1 MSDMGELAMSDTSM
15 DAPKIGFAA
24 LFITALVTAQLIAV
38 KLLVVPYPNWFP
50 LIGGSVLVP
59 AGVLAYAL
67 TFFASDCYAELYGR
81 RPAQIMVNVGFGM
94 NFIMLALVWLAI
106 KLPGSQAGADPAA
119 FANVLSLSTN
129 IVIGSLAAYI
139 ISQNW
144 DVIAFHGIGE
154 RTEGRYLW
162 LRNIGSTA
170 SSQFIDT
177 IIFVLLAFAL
187 VPTIL
192 GIGQALP
199 ATVLLQLILGQYIIK
214 LLIAVLDTPFV
225 YAAVGYLR
233 SQGMVKSQWT
243 AAD

>member
-1 MSDMGELAMSDTSM
+1 MSETSI

-38 KLLVVPYPNWFP
+38 KLLVVPYPEWVP

-59 AGVLAYAL
+59 AGVIAYAL

-94 NFIMLALVWLAI
+94 NFVMLALVWVAI

-139 ISQNW
+139 VSQNW
-144 DVIAFHGIGE
+144 DVIAFHSIGE

-162 LRNIGSTA
+162 MRNLGSTVT
-170 SSQFIDT
+170 SQFIDT
-177 IIFVLLAFAL
+177 VIFVLIAFAG
-187 VPTIL
+187 VPAVL

-199 ATVLLQLILGQYIIK
+199 VDVLIGLIVGQYIIK
-214 LLIAVLDTPFV
+214 LLIAVVDTPFV
-225 YAAVGYLR
+225 YAVVGYLR
-233 SQGMVKSQWT
+233 SKGMVTSQWA

>member
-1 MSDMGELAMSDTSM
+1 MSETSI
-15 DAPKIGFAA
+15 DAPQLGFAA

-38 KLLVVPYPNWFP
+38 KLLVVPYPGWVP
-50 LIGGSVLVP
+50 LIGTSVLVP
-59 AGVLAYAL
+59 AGVIAYAL

-81 RPAQIMVNVGFGM
+81 RPAQIMVNVGFAM
-94 NFIMLALVWLAI
+94 NFVMLALVWIAI
-106 KLPGSQAGADPAA
+106 ELPGSRAGANPAA

-139 ISQNW
+139 VSQNW

-170 SSQFIDT
+170 TSQLIDT
-177 IIFVLLAFAL
+177 VIFVLIAFAG
-187 VPTIL
+187 VPVVL

-199 ATVLLQLILGQYIIK
+199 GNVLIELIVGQYIIK
-214 LLIAVLDTPFV
+214 LLIAVFDTPFV
-225 YAAVGYLR
+225 YAVVGYLR
-233 SQGMVKSQWT
+233 SQGGVKSQWT

>member
-1 MSDMGELAMSDTSM
+1 MSAKGESTMSETSV

-38 KLLVVPYPNWFP
+38 KLLVVPYPDWLP
-50 LIGGSVLVP
+50 LIGGTVLVP
-59 AGVLAYAL
+59 AGVIAYAV

-94 NFIMLALVWLAI
+94 NFVMLALVWIAI

-139 ISQNW
+139 VSQNW
-144 DVIAFHGIGE
+144 DVIAFHSIGD
-154 RTEGRYLW
+154 RTEGRHLW
-162 LRNIGSTA
+162 LRNLGSTA
-170 SSQFIDT
+170 TSQLIDT
-177 IIFVLLAFAL
+177 IIFVLLAFYG
-187 VPTIL
+187 VPVVL
-192 GIGQALP
+192 GIGDTLP
-199 ATVLLQLILGQYIIK
+199 VNVLVGLIVGQYIIK
-214 LLIAVLDTPFV
+214 LLIAVVDTPFV

-233 SQGMVKSQWT
+233 SNGMVSSQWAT
-243 AAD
+243 AD